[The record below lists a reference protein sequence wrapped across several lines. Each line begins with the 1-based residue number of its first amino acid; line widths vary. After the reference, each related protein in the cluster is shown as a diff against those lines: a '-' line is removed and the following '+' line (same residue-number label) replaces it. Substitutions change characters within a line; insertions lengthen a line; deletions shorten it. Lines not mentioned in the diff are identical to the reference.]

1 MEMNVIRTNRDTRS
15 PAKLGSVGGLVVVP
29 DEDDVKGSTGLGAES
44 TSRQQNAP
52 MSLIDS
58 HKSDPPSTTTL
69 VVPSSNSCQVFDS
82 PAPANGSTRAIDA
95 RIINFRCR
103 SRQRRCC
110 CYSGIIDEQIT
121 YKSLFLLHLLVV
133 ENHHNRRWRRLGK

>member
-29 DEDDVKGSTGLGAES
+29 DEDAVKGSTGLGAES
-44 TSRQQNAP
+44 TSRQQNAS

-82 PAPANGSTRAIDA
+82 PAPANGSLGQLMRGLST
-95 RIINFRCR
+95 
-103 SRQRRCC
+103 
-110 CYSGIIDEQIT
+110 SGAEVDNVVVVAT
-121 YKSLFLLHLLVV
+121 VASSTSKLLTSLCFSCTC
-133 ENHHNRRWRRLGK
+133 K